1 MVVRQLCTFFDQ
13 INSTLKKTI
22 QQNITTG
29 ETVKAIQSISYN
41 LIFLTMLFLATAW
54 KSTIISK

>member
-22 QQNITTG
+22 QQNITTA